1 MRRGESLIGLGV
13 GVVLGAE
20 FLKDEEGASALEGVR
35 RVFGGDHRL
44 DIAVA
49 GVEAMEKVE
58 DLARL
63 GDEVANVTQLVS
75 KSLELGAVVVDG
87 HVSLVQRTQLSLK
100 ENHALQ
106 LVVAEQAFNG
116 VPKEEGV
123 MAIAM
128 NHVEDAVGDGGEDP
142 VDDAGV
148 YHAPFAVAVRVHGG
162 GADMALEAKLAEGRL
177 EEETPLA
184 IVALI
189 HVEGNRNVV
198 VDGDA
203 LEEARATGRS
213 SSSSE
218 EEEMPEWLGECA
230 MGAEGGRKI
239 VLG

>member
-1 MRRGESLIGLGV
+1 MPQ
-13 GVVLGAE
+13 
-20 FLKDEEGASALEGVR
+20 KEG
-35 RVFGGDHRL
+35 
-44 DIAVA
+44 I
-49 GVEAMEKVE
+49 
-58 DLARL
+58 LAI
-63 GDEVANVTQLVS
+63 
-75 KSLELGAVVVDG
+75 
-87 HVSLVQRTQLSLK
+87 
-100 ENHALQ
+100 
-106 LVVAEQAFNG
+106 
-116 VPKEEGV
+116 
-123 MAIAM
+123 MA
-128 NHVEDAVGDGGEDP
+128 NHVEDVVGDRGEDL

-148 YHAPFAVAVRVHGG
+148 DHAPFAIAVCVRGG

-213 SSSSE
+213 SSSSS